1 MWMKHTTEECSH
13 CERHSSGLLT
23 MCEIQTEENNSN
35 SLVSQ
40 ILLTKN
46 LHNTLNNNI
55 AVIRKKNIRRNSHNT
70 ISKSKLVL
78 LIS

>member
-1 MWMKHTTEECSH
+1 
-13 CERHSSGLLT
+13 

-55 AVIRKKNIRRNSHNT
+55 AVIRKKKYKKKQPQYNLKIKASAAY
-70 ISKSKLVL
+70 KL
-78 LIS
+78 IQ